1 MSTDDPSALG
11 STGDDNPPGFE
22 YVQRVTT
29 SAFRALAA
37 HGEEINEAWP
47 QILGGT
53 YTAAE
58 AMQSWAKV
66 AESYYGIFVEIMR
79 GPLPMHRPAWLVMP
93 YSKKKP
99 PPPHF
104 SVRID
109 STVARGTPLSY
120 TNFEAVGAARSGRG
134 ILDGPPIGAGSRVQI
149 LLRNSAI
156 QKLGTFT
163 DHVAFI
169 FRQGAGKEAPL
180 VIVILRVML

>member
-1 MSTDDPSALG
+1 MATDDPSAPG
-11 STGDDNPPGFE
+11 TGDDNPPGFE

-37 HGEEINEAWP
+37 QSEQINEAWP
-47 QILGGT
+47 QILEGT

-58 AMQSWAKV
+58 AMQSWARV
-66 AESYYGIFVEIMR
+66 AESYYGIFIEIMK
-79 GPLPMHRPAWLVMP
+79 GPLPMARPAWLVIP

-99 PPPHF
+99 PPPSF

-109 STVARGTPLSY
+109 GTVPRGTSLSY
-120 TNFEAVGAARSGRG
+120 TNFEAVGAAKSGRG
-134 ILDGPPIGAGSRVQI
+134 ILDGPPTGQGNRVQI
-149 LLRNSAI
+149 VLRNEGI

-169 FRQGAGKEAPL
+169 FRQGTGKEAPL
-180 VIVILRVML
+180 VIVILRVLP

>member
-1 MSTDDPSALG
+1 MTDDPSAPG
-11 STGDDNPPGFE
+11 RTGDDNPPGFE
-22 YVQRVTT
+22 YGQRVIT

-47 QILGGT
+47 QIQGGT

-66 AESYYGIFVEIMR
+66 AESYYGIFIEIMR
-79 GPLPMHRPAWLVMP
+79 GPLSMPRPAWMVIP

-99 PPPHF
+99 PSPSI

-109 STVARGTPLSY
+109 GTVPRGTPLSF
-120 TNFEAVGAARSGRG
+120 TNFEAVGAAKSGRG
-134 ILDGPPIGAGSRVQI
+134 ILDGPPTGAGNRVQ
-149 LLRNSAI
+149 LVLRDSAI
-156 QKLGTFT
+156 QKLGTYT

-169 FRQGAGKEAPL
+169 FRQGTGRESPL
-180 VIVILRVML
+180 VIVILRVMP